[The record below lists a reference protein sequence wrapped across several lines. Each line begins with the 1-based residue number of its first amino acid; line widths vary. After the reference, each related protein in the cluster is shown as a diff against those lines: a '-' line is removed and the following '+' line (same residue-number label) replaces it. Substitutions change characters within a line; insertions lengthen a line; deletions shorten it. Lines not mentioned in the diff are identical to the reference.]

1 MEALIDTLH
10 SGRENKDLDK
20 SIAKDVAARI
30 TQLRQQKNF
39 TMAKLADITGI
50 TRSMISQVEK
60 GEALPSLQTL
70 SRIAEAL
77 GISLSS
83 FFDMDSSINREDDI
97 IVRAGTNKRINMPG
111 NDVWYNILT
120 PSRTTPMEFLLVE
133 FPPGNEERTLFQ
145 HEGVEYFYVLE
156 GEVTITIDNV
166 SYTISAGDSGSFD
179 SSLPHYTRND
189 TDKVAKIIIVASEL

>member
-1 MEALIDTLH
+1 MINTILQDEETK
-10 SGRENKDLDK
+10 ELDK
-20 SIAKDVAARI
+20 NIARDVAVRI
-30 TQLRQQKNF
+30 TQLRQQKNY

-77 GISLSS
+77 GITLSS
-83 FFDMDSSINREDDI
+83 FFDMDSSINRENDI

-120 PSRTTPMEFLLVE
+120 PSRTTPMEFLLVN
-133 FPPGNEERTLFQ
+133 FPPGNEEGTLFQ
-145 HEGVEYFYVLE
+145 HEGIEYFYVLE
-156 GEVTITIDNV
+156 GELIISIDNV
-166 SYTISAGDSGSFD
+166 SYTIYAGDSGSFD
-179 SSLPHYTRND
+179 SSLPHYTRNN
-189 TDKVAKIIIVASEL
+189 TDKPAKLIIVASEL

>member
-1 MEALIDTLH
+1 MQMISNTVQRRKEAN
-10 SGRENKDLDK
+10 ELDK
-20 SIAKDVAARI
+20 NIAKDIAARI
-30 TQLRQQKNF
+30 TQLRQQKNY

-77 GISLSS
+77 GVTLSS
-83 FFDMDSSINREDDI
+83 FFDMESSINREDDI
-97 IVRAGTNKRINMPG
+97 IVRAGTNKRINIPG
-111 NDVWYNILT
+111 NDIMYNILT
-120 PSRTTPMEFLLVE
+120 PSRTTPMEFVLVDV
-133 FPPGNEERTLFQ
+133 PPGNEEGTLFQ
-145 HEGVEYFYVLE
+145 HEGIEYFYVLE
-156 GEVTITIDNV
+156 GELVMTIDNV

-189 TDKVAKIIIVASEL
+189 SEKPAKIVIVASEL

>member
-1 MEALIDTLH
+1 M
-10 SGRENKDLDK
+10 DK
-20 SIAKDVAARI
+20 NIAKDIATRI
-30 TQLRQQKNF
+30 TQLRQQKNY

-77 GISLSS
+77 GITLSS
-83 FFDMDSSINREDDI
+83 FFDMDSSVNRENDI
-97 IVRAGTNKRINMPG
+97 IVRAGTNKRINMTG

-133 FPPGNEERTLFQ
+133 FPPGEEEMTLFQ
-145 HEGVEYFYVLE
+145 HEGIEYFYVLE
-156 GEVTITIDNV
+156 GELTITIDNV
-166 SYTISAGDSGSFD
+166 SYKISAGDSGSFD
-179 SSLPHYTRND
+179 SSLPHYTRNES
-189 TDKVAKIIIVASEL
+189 DKTAKFIIVASEL